1 MDNKRSNS
9 LSIEDL
15 IVDGTKKV
23 TVTSDGR
30 LITNKS
36 NYEKSLDK
44 SFKTMIKNKCM
55 SLHNVGCPK
64 DILSKI
70 IIPDEKANQSS
81 ILGVVYMSKNKILI
95 IQSKVWNDNPYF
107 DFRIWYK
114 NDDDNFLPTKKGFMI
129 ALSHEEH
136 GKDKIYPL
144 NNLFNIIDEIR
155 KIPNEEDI
163 N

>member
-1 MDNKRSNS
+1 MTDKNSNS

-15 IVDGTKKV
+15 IVDGTRKV
-23 TVTSDGR
+23 TVTNDGR

-55 SLHNVGCPK
+55 SLRNAGCPK

-70 IIPDEKANQSS
+70 IMPDEKANQSS

-114 NDDDNFLPTKKGFMI
+114 NDDGNFLPTKKGFMI
-129 ALSHEEH
+129 ALSHKEN
-136 GKDKIYPL
+136 GKDERHPL
-144 NNLFNIIDEIR
+144 SDFFNVIDEIR
-155 KIPNEEDI
+155 NIPNEEDI